1 MIKLITL
8 FMTLL
13 LAACNPSNAT
23 GSGVVNSSSLIAAVD
38 MAASVHKLD
47 NKLLLSVAYVESKF
61 DVKARNGSS
70 VGLMQVHLRYHRDK
84 FKGASVFNPYANMFV
99 GAQILK
105 ECMNKMDNNV
115 KKALRCYNGG
125 GDKNYPAKVLKQL
138 QVFKKEK

>member
-13 LAACNPSNAT
+13 LVACNPSNAT
-23 GSGVVNSSSLIAAVD
+23 NAGVVNSSSLIAAVD
-38 MAASVHKLD
+38 MAASAHKLD

-115 KKALRCYNGG
+115 KKALRCYNGD

>member
-47 NKLLLSVAYVESKF
+47 NKLLLSVAYIESKF

>member
-13 LAACNPSNAT
+13 LAACDPSNAT
-23 GSGVVNSSSLIAAVD
+23 SAGVVNSSSLIAAVD
-38 MAASVHKLD
+38 MAASAHKLD
-47 NKLLLSVAYVESKF
+47 NKLLLSVAYIESKF

>member
-38 MAASVHKLD
+38 MAASAHKLD

>member
-13 LAACNPSNAT
+13 LVACSPSNAT
-23 GSGVVNSSSLIAAVD
+23 NAGVVNSSSLIAAVD
-38 MAASVHKLD
+38 MAASAHKLD
-47 NKLLLSVAYVESKF
+47 NKLLLSVAYIESKF

>member
-13 LAACNPSNAT
+13 LAACSPSNAT
-23 GSGVVNSSSLIAAVD
+23 DSGVVSSSSLIAAVD
-38 MAASVHKLD
+38 MAASAHKLD

>member
-1 MIKLITL
+1 
-8 FMTLL
+8 
-13 LAACNPSNAT
+13 
-23 GSGVVNSSSLIAAVD
+23 
-38 MAASVHKLD
+38 MAAAAHKLD

-105 ECMNKMDNNV
+105 ECMNKTNNNV

-125 GDKNYPAKVLKQL
+125 GDKNYSTKVLKQL
-138 QVFKKEK
+138 QTFKKEK

>member
-13 LAACNPSNAT
+13 LVACNPSNAT
-23 GSGVVNSSSLIAAVD
+23 NAGVVNSSSLIAAVD
-38 MAASVHKLD
+38 MAASAHKLD